1 MTCLHLNTAYTTG
14 AVGQYRSIFGCV
26 LEQLIE
32 HDPAVSE
39 EGRVERDGSFKAT
52 HITLVTIPTVEDDG
66 RAGAV
71 VDGGI
76 GGRGV
81 GRGRYDVVVI
91 AQLLV
96 PLQRRHLDTTLTPI
110 QRIIC

>member
-1 MTCLHLNTAYTTG
+1 MTCLHLYTAYTTG

-71 VDGGI
+71 VNGCISGG
-76 GGRGV
+76 
-81 GRGRYDVVVI
+81 YDLVVI

-110 QRIIC
+110 Q

>member
-1 MTCLHLNTAYTTG
+1 LSNSSSTIQLSLKKVVLRGMAPSKPLETT
-14 AVGQYRSIFGCV
+14 
-26 LEQLIE
+26 
-32 HDPAVSE
+32 
-39 EGRVERDGSFKAT
+39 
-52 HITLVTIPTVEDDG
+52 PTVEDDG

-71 VDGGI
+71 VNGGI
-76 GGRGV
+76 GGGE
-81 GRGRYDVVVI
+81 GERGRYDVAVI